1 MAKGTLLTEADIKNI
16 RAIYEG
22 MPTDSKA
29 ETVRQKAS
37 QVLKRELGLSTVQR
51 ILIQARKH
59 RKEIKDMILD
69 LDKPWSIGALEKY
82 PYLEI
87 VLPELLLWKK
97 EIFQKIPMSIR
108 WALWY
113 YRLHNI
119 HKVTKGMDKANGGKT
134 PQPNFGDIHN
144 LASLYSDYERQWER
158 AGLPLPADTSQF
170 DDTDINNI
178 KQNLLNWYKK
188 GLDKDTY
195 NSLKRSL
202 DDFAKCFEKEGE
214 VNG

>member
-1 MAKGTLLTEADIKNI
+1 MAKGTLLTEIDIKNI
-16 RAIYEG
+16 QAIYEG
-22 MPTDSKA
+22 MPADSKA

-37 QVLKRELGLSTVQR
+37 QILKRELGLSTVQR
-51 ILIQARKH
+51 ILVSARKH
-59 RKEIKDMILD
+59 RKEIKDIILE
-69 LDKPWSIGALEKY
+69 LDKTWSIGALAKY

-87 VLPELLLWKK
+87 VLPELLLWRK
-97 EIFQKIPMSIR
+97 EIFKETPMSIR

-119 HKVTKGMDKANGGKT
+119 HKVTKGMDKANGRKT
-134 PQPNFGDIHN
+134 PQPNLGDIHN

-202 DDFAKCFEKEGE
+202 DDFAKYFEKDGDN
-214 VNG
+214 NG